1 MTAAKIIK
9 KIDIKAT
16 LEAMP
21 SPSVLRLH
29 FKVAKYHTVY
39 SAVKALPNFEEYEVI
54 YDSDNLST
62 IIRRE

>member
-1 MTAAKIIK
+1 MTVAKIIK

-29 FKVAKYHTVY
+29 FKTAKYHTVY
-39 SAVKALPNFEEYEVI
+39 SAVKALPNFEQSVVR
-54 YDSDNLST
+54 YDSDSLST
-62 IIRRE
+62 IIRRR

>member
-1 MTAAKIIK
+1 MTTAKIIK
-9 KIDIKAT
+9 KIDLKAT

-29 FKVAKYHTVY
+29 LKVAKYHTVY
-39 SAVKALPNFEEYEVI
+39 SAVKALPNFEEYVVA

-62 IIRRE
+62 IIRRK

>member
-1 MTAAKIIK
+1 MTTAKIIK

-29 FKVAKYHTVY
+29 LKIAKYHTVY
-39 SAVKALPNFEEYEVI
+39 SAVKALPNFEQYVVT

-62 IIRRE
+62 IVRRL

>member
-1 MTAAKIIK
+1 MTTAKIIK
-9 KIDIKAT
+9 KIDLKAT

-29 FKVAKYHTVY
+29 FKIAKYHTVY
-39 SAVKALPNFEEYEVI
+39 SAVKALPNFEEYVVA

-62 IIRRE
+62 IIRRK

>member
-21 SPSVLRLH
+21 SSSVLRLH

-39 SAVKALPNFEEYEVI
+39 SAVKALPNFEEYVVA

-62 IIRRE
+62 IIRRK